1 MNDWALV
8 CVFTHPDG
16 RSRPLGVTRGP
27 SGDGW
32 YALLYKAGAKAEVS
46 VYATVGACDA
56 DFMGVVEDW
65 AMDGFE
71 FNRSITI
78 PVSPIEVNGS
88 TDAWADLIL
97 DSVVIPT
104 KRR

>member
-1 MNDWALV
+1 VNDYALV

-16 RSRPLGVTRGP
+16 RSRPLGVTHGP

-32 YALLYKAGAKAEVS
+32 YALLYKAGERAEAS

-65 AMDGFE
+65 AMEGFE

-78 PVSPIEVNGS
+78 PVSPFGS
-88 TDAWADLIL
+88 FDSADAWADLIL